1 MSDTKPVKGVL
12 LKTDGTRQDVTVS
25 GWKDIVGH
33 LGCDY
38 MTVVPTPSQGVSAYV
53 DDEGLLKEGTP
64 VNIWSMWFAGWAGY
78 NAPLVG
84 NILLTGPTDDEGA
97 DTDLPADIIDQIPPT
112 LRPDARLE
120 FIFSQEKDEPNG

>member
-12 LKTDGTRQDVTVS
+12 LKTDGTREDVTVS
-25 GWKDIVGH
+25 GWKDIVKH

-38 MTVVPTPSQGVSAYV
+38 MTVVPTPDKHVSVYV

-64 VNIWSMWFAGWAGY
+64 VNIWSMWFGGWSGY
-78 NAPLVG
+78 NQPLVG
-84 NILLTGPTDDEGA
+84 HILITGPTDEEGY
-97 DTDLPADIIDQIPPT
+97 DTDLSPEYINEMPPS

-120 FIFSQEKDEPNG
+120 FIFSQDKDTPNG